1 MSAFRSLTCRG
12 VPFCSANTFSSTFRY
27 LPVRKRE
34 GRFFVFL
41 FFTVVPEPVLLIP
54 DGVVKQFFPPRTARS
69 QIISTILEGFFF
81 CLRPFLRGLFYEGY
95 FRLIDRGVYRCAYHP
110 RIIDVDTYICD
121 NVPIE
126 SYLGYMVQYICACAL
141 GTVCIST

>member
-54 DGVVKQFFPPRTARS
+54 DGVVKHFFPPRTARS

-81 CLRPFLRGLFYEGY
+81 LPAPVPPGSSMRSIFGW
-95 FRLIDRGVYRCAYHP
+95 LIVVCTGV
-110 RIIDVDTYICD
+110 RIILV
-121 NVPIE
+121 
-126 SYLGYMVQYICACAL
+126 
-141 GTVCIST
+141 